1 MQILFHLSGENLNL
15 ARDEVLSLV
24 NSRRY
29 QQINNILIVEIK
41 YSKIFERL
49 AFTHGVFGVLFAC
62 NMNDLIEDINLF
74 DFQKFYREN
83 FRVKIL
89 NLTNKEIE
97 FDEKQ
102 IGSLAYRKLENPK
115 VELSNPK
122 TQFFFI
128 FVDDKVVCCT
138 LIKKIEKSF
147 LERKPHLKPE
157 LHPTS
162 LSPKLA
168 KALLNLSGIKK
179 GVLLDPFCG
188 SGGILVE
195 AGLMGLKP
203 IGFDIDKIML
213 KRAKINL
220 EYYGVK
226 GYELKLQDA
235 TKLDRKYGFIVS
247 ELPFG
252 KNSRLSMRNLQLL
265 YLNFLKT
272 LAKTLEKK
280 AVLVFPDFV
289 DVRGL
294 LKDTKLKI
302 EKEFDYY
309 IHKSMTKKI
318 LVLTK

>member
-1 MQILFHLSGENLNL
+1 MLLFHLSGENLDL
-15 ARDEVLSLV
+15 AREEILSLTKF
-24 NSRRY
+24 RKY
-29 QQINNILIVEIK
+29 HQIRNVLIVESE

-49 AFTHGVFGVLFAC
+49 AFTHGVFRVLFAC
-62 NMNDLIEDINLF
+62 DADNFIEKIDLF
-74 DFQKFYREN
+74 GFQRFYREN

-89 NLTNKEIE
+89 NLTNKKIG
-97 FDEKQ
+97 FDEEQ
-102 IGSLAYRKLENPK
+102 IGGLVYGKLKNPK

-122 TQFFFI
+122 TRFFFI
-128 FVDDKVVCCT
+128 FADNKIACCE

-168 KALLNLSGIKK
+168 KALINLTGVGG

-195 AGLMGLKP
+195 AGLIGLRTV
-203 IGFDIDKIML
+203 GFDIDKLML
-213 KRAKINL
+213 RRAKINL
-220 EYYGVK
+220 EYYK
-226 GYELKLQDA
+226 IKNYMLELRDA
-235 TKLDRKYGFIVS
+235 IKSSKKYDYIVS

-252 KNSRLSMRNLQLL
+252 RNSRVSMKNLELL
-265 YLNFLKT
+265 YFNFLKT
-272 LAKTLEKK
+272 LDKILVKK
-280 AVLVFPDFV
+280 AVLVFPDFL
-289 DVRGL
+289 DYKKL
-294 LKDTKLKI
+294 INYTKLKI

-318 LVLTK
+318 LALTR